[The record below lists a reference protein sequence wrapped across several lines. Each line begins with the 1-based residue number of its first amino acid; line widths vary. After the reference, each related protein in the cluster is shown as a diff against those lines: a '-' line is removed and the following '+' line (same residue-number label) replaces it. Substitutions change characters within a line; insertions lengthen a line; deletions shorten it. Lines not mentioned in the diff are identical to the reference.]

1 MKSATLKAVEIDARS
16 HEGIVDWMTGYLAAR
31 LRTDSGSIDVNKQ
44 FIEYGLDSADA
55 MRMVGDLEDYLGFEL
70 SPSLPYQY
78 PTIDALA
85 QALANLSAGR

>member
-1 MKSATLKAVEIDARS
+1 MKSATLKAVEIEARS
-16 HEGIVDWMTGYLAAR
+16 HTDIVDWMTGYLAR
-31 LRTDSGSIDVNKQ
+31 LPADGGPIDVNRQ

-55 MRMVGDLEDYLGFEL
+55 MKMVGDLEDYLGFEL

-85 QALANLSAGR
+85 RALAELSAGR

>member
-1 MKSATLKAVEIDARS
+1 MKSATLKAVEIEARS
-16 HEGIVDWMTGYLAAR
+16 HTDIVDWMTGYLAAR
-31 LRTDSGSIDVNKQ
+31 LPADSGPIDVNRQ

-55 MRMVGDLEDYLGFEL
+55 MKMVGDLEDYLGFEL

-85 QALANLSAGR
+85 RALAELSAGR

>member
-1 MKSATLKAVEIDARS
+1 MKSAILKAVEIDARS
-16 HEGIVDWMTGYLAAR
+16 HEDILDWMTGYLAAR

-70 SPSLPYQY
+70 SPSLPYQH

-85 QALANLSAGR
+85 QALADLSANR

>member
-16 HEGIVDWMTGYLAAR
+16 HEDIVDWMTGYLAAR

-55 MRMVGDLEDYLGFEL
+55 MRMVGDLEDYLGVEL

-85 QALANLSAGR
+85 QALADLSVER